1 MILFVL
7 CFVLFLVGLHGVI
20 TRRNIIKIVLGM
32 CIMEY
37 ATNLFLALIGYVRD
51 GIAPIL
57 SKGLDRGSTFVDPL
71 PQAMVLT
78 TIVIGLATTAMLLAI
93 AIRLYR
99 KHRTFDI
106 REINSLKG

>member
-1 MILFVL
+1 MTLFIL

-20 TRRNIIKIVLGM
+20 TRRNLIKIVLGM

-37 ATNLFLALIGYVRD
+37 ATNLFLVLVGYLR
-51 GIAPIL
+51 GGEAPIL
-57 SKGLDRGSTFVDPL
+57 TPGMERTSFVDPL

>member
-1 MILFVL
+1 MILYIL

-20 TRRNIIKIVLGM
+20 TRRNLIKIALGM

-37 ATNLFLALIGYVRD
+37 STNLFLALVGYVKG

-57 SKGLDRGSTFVDPL
+57 TRDLDKGTTFVDPL
-71 PQAMVLT
+71 PQALVLT
-78 TIVIGLATTAMLLAI
+78 TIVIGLATTAMMLAI